1 MNARAG
7 GCLCETRRSNVAQ
20 RIRMTNAAGL
30 QEPGERSG
38 AESYRAELVIPAGRR
53 WLSCI
58 LPNENSEGGVSC
70 PLRKTS
76 SYSKFDNSFET
87 QVNFAII
94 TSC

>member
-1 MNARAG
+1 MWDAPVQ
-7 GCLCETRRSNVAQ
+7 RRTEDTHDKRS
-20 RIRMTNAAGL
+20 RP

-38 AESYRAELVIPAGRR
+38 AESYRAELVIPAERR